1 MSKQQHQYANCML
14 FQKFKIQLINCLLDF
29 DCWTLALI
37 VCVQDRQWLSVS
49 VSERDVMMTDH

>member
-1 MSKQQHQYANCML
+1 MSKQQHQYANHMI
-14 FQKFKIQLINCLLDF
+14 FQKFKIQLINPLLDF
-29 DCWTLALI
+29 GCWTLALI